1 MSEKSI
7 REQQEEFEYT
17 ALSKYASKSRE
28 SAGRDVPE
36 EECSIRTAYQRDRDR
51 IVHCKSFRRLKDKTQ
66 VFLSPQGDHYRTRLT
81 HTLEVSQIARTIG
94 KALRLNNDLIEAI
107 ALGHDL
113 GHTPFGHEGEAVLNE
128 VCPLGFA
135 HYRQSVRVVELLEK
149 GGAGLNLTKE
159 VREGILHHQMES
171 SPQTLEAQTVRFAD
185 KLAYIHHDMDDAER
199 AGLISEDDIP
209 RGLRAAAGETCR
221 ERLNTFV
228 IDIVHNSLDKPQVSM
243 TSERLEILMELR
255 RIMFNRVY
263 KTGIAKSENPKVIR
277 MMKILYAYYTENPH
291 EMTGEYTALI
301 EKGEPSERVVC
312 DYISGMTDQY
322 AIHIFEELYVPKGW
336 EVY

>member
-1 MSEKSI
+1 MTEKSI

-28 SAGRDVPE
+28 SAGRDVSE
-36 EECSIRTAYQRDRDR
+36 EECTIRTAYQRDRDR
-51 IVHCKSFRRLKDKTQ
+51 IVHCKAFRRLKDKTQ

-159 VREGILHHQMES
+159 VREGILHHQLES
-171 SPQTLEAQTVRFAD
+171 SPQTLEAQAVRFAD

-209 RGLRAAAGETCR
+209 RGIRAAAGETCK

-228 IDIVHNSLDKPQVSM
+228 IDIVNNSLDKPQVSM
-243 TSERLEILMELR
+243 TPERFEILMELR
-255 RIMFNRVY
+255 RIMSGRVY

-277 MMKILYAYYTENPH
+277 MMKALYAYYTEDP
-291 EMTGEYTALI
+291 EKMTGEYTALI
-301 EKGEPSERVVC
+301 EKGEPFERVVC